1 MSEWKEKRLPGY
13 FGMVVGAGLSFT
25 EIRVRV
31 ELNLE
36 AGELQYNSRKTT
48 LEVTPSRLNRT
59 LRLESAQSYQ
69 TEHRLAKDWQT
80 LPL

>member
-1 MSEWKEKRLPGY
+1 
-13 FGMVVGAGLSFT
+13 MVLGAGLGFT

-48 LEVTPSRLNRT
+48 LEVTPGSLNRT
-59 LRLESAQSYQ
+59 LEARVSTVSPKLN
-69 TEHRLAKDWQT
+69 TDWQKT
-80 LPL
+80 GRCYHYNR